1 MGSRLRQ
8 GPLPIDANSWSARI
22 FNRPGT
28 HSVRVPQDTRAGRGS
43 PHSLFQTPDFT
54 LSPLLSSGQP
64 RTRGHGIISLLSL
77 WKVGRADRALTRH
90 LEPQLATWKAANNPP
105 LGSENSPDQ
114 SKFFFF
120 FPCWGR
126 GHPCLLNIWDSQPLT
141 SEYPVSRNK
150 RCQLQV
156 ASGGQEAKD
165 GGTAR
170 VQSRG

>member
-120 FPCWGR
+120 FLAGGEGILVCS
-126 GHPCLLNIWDSQPLT
+126 I
-141 SEYPVSRNK
+141 
-150 RCQLQV
+150 
-156 ASGGQEAKD
+156 SGIP
-165 GGTAR
+165 
-170 VQSRG
+170 SP